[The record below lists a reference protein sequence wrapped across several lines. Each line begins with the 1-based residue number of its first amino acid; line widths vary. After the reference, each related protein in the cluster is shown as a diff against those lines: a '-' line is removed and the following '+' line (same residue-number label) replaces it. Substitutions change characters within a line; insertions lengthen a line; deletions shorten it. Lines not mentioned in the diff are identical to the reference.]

1 MEEVGRE
8 HDSSVVAVAVEDFTP
23 AKVRLIQLVLVSPLF
38 LGNLLVMIDVGIC
51 PKCNHLLYAFILGII
66 LRFCNLQWIKLE

>member
-23 AKVRLIQLVLVSPLF
+23 AKVSLIQLVLVSPYLF
-38 LGNLLVMIDVGIC
+38 LSFYAIYLVMISLMIVVRIC
-51 PKCNHLLYAFILGII
+51 QNWNHLLLYA
-66 LRFCNLQWIKLE
+66 